1 MKYKFKKSINI
12 VSVLF
17 LILLLSSCFGSNN
30 DEVNKAKQDLWITE
44 SSGSMEDTWSNI
56 DTKSES
62 GSLVENQETKQ
73 VEITPLTS
81 EQFVELDDLSNEDF
95 SDWEVEI
102 KWKTLTNVDKII
114 ITFENKDSQFP
125 IDKYDLK
132 QFKPGDKEFTYRAFS
147 KYESLDYGKNVY
159 TIEAHSWDKVSK
171 LQLVINLKLKE
182 DRSSA
187 ENVGEVSE
195 DISLDTLPT
204 SAKFWNPIQLWS
216 WKVWYSDI
224 KWLEIRKDNLSDLTC
239 EKLTE
244 SLSSKIDWYFFW
256 NTCRPINTDKWF
268 SFFIIR
274 LAWDKYYYEKHYYL
288 SSKWIYWVQELE
300 TWTWVTKE
308 IMEAKN
314 LELKAKNASYDI
326 LKISDSLFNELVK

>member
-1 MKYKFKKSINI
+1 MKYNLKKSINI
-12 VSVLF
+12 LSVLF
-17 LILLLSSCFGSNN
+17 LILLLSSCFGSND

-44 SSGSMEDTWSNI
+44 SSGSMDDTWSNV
-56 DTKSES
+56 DTSES
-62 GSLVENQETKQ
+62 GSLVEEQEFKQ
-73 VEITPLTS
+73 IEITPLTG

-102 KWKTLTNVDKII
+102 KWKTLTKVDKITI
-114 ITFENKDSQFP
+114 SFENKDSNFP
-125 IDKYDLK
+125 SDKYDLK
-132 QFKPGDKEFTYRAFS
+132 QFKLGDKVFMYRAFS
-147 KYESLDYGKNVY
+147 KYESLDYWKNVY

-171 LQLVINLKLKE
+171 LQLVINLKLEE
-182 DRSSA
+182 DKDASEKVA
-187 ENVGEVSE
+187 EVFE

-216 WKVWYSDI
+216 GKVWYSDI
-224 KWLEIRKDNLSDLTC
+224 KWLEIKNDKITELTC

-244 SLSSKIDWYFFW
+244 VLSDKIDWYFFW
-256 NTCRPINTDKWF
+256 NTCRPIETDKWF

-288 SSKWIYWVQELE
+288 LNGWIYWTQELE

-308 IMEAKN
+308 TLEAKN

-326 LKISDSLFNELVK
+326 LKISDNLFKELVK